1 MEFFISNNT
10 QNDKILC
17 DLKKLPIELEF
28 DITNMFIM
36 KMISLHPVMF
46 KEELLLITSSI
57 KYSTFL
63 KLTKTNKGR
72 SQISSK
78 LSMIYRILSHRLCQK
93 DHFNDVFTIFF
104 GFKPEFFVL
113 NIIKKINLHFHFHL

>member
-46 KEELLLITSSI
+46 KEELLLITSSSE
-57 KYSTFL
+57 YVNFL
-63 KLTKTNKGR
+63 KLTKSNKGR
-72 SQISSK
+72 SKIYSK
-78 LSMIYRILSHRLCQK
+78 LNMIYRILDFRFSK
-93 DHFNDVFTIFF
+93 KEDFDYIFSIYF
-104 GFKPEFFVL
+104 GFKPSFFVL
-113 NIIKKINLHFHFHL
+113 NIIKNL